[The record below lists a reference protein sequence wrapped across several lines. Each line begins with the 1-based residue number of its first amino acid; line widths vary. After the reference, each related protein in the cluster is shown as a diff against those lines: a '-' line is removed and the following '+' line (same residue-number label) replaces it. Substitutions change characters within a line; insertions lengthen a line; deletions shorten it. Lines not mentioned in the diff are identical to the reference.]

1 VVALLA
7 TGRVDAN
14 SKDTEGQTPLS
25 KAAEGGHE
33 AVAAVLLAT
42 GPDAAVVGC
51 RGRNETVVAALLATG
66 WVDTDSKDTTGWTLP
81 LRAAEGWHGSE

>member
-1 VVALLA
+1 MGLDVAVEAAVVAVVVALLA
-7 TGRVDAN
+7 TGRVDAD

-42 GPDAAVVGC
+42 GRA
-51 RGRNETVVAALLATG
+51 GRCWRQA
-66 WVDTDSKDTTGWTLP
+66 
-81 LRAAEGWHGSE
+81 GSTPARRI